1 MALVG
6 RGGRGFRAFH
16 TRWVVVLLSRR
27 PSSFGVGDRL
37 EDGRLTELSGVIS
50 SEGVDWTSKTRHGVL
65 DGCRFALVEGGPV
78 TLSSATCFNIGCSLV
93 NRLGCDRRTKRSATA
108 WVRCASLE
116 ELDPRRGIT
125 DGGRGIVSVDEDAD
139 AIAEVGLELSFD
151 AGLELGLELGLGVG
165 VGVTLSG
172 VTVSLQV
179 LNNFPSETL
188 HDLESD
194 SLHALNDLPSD
205 AFEE

>member
-16 TRWVVVLLSRR
+16 TKWVVVLLSRR
-27 PSSFGVGDRL
+27 SSSFGVVDRL
-37 EDGRLTELSGVIS
+37 EGGRLTELSGVIS
-50 SEGVDWTSKTRHGVL
+50 SEGGVDWTSRTRHGVL
-65 DGCRFALVEGGPV
+65 DGCRFAV

-93 NRLGCDRRTKRSATA
+93 NRIGCDRRTKRSTTA
-108 WVRCASLE
+108 WVRCASLGG
-116 ELDPRRGIT
+116 LGSRRGIT
-125 DGGRGIVSVDEDAD
+125 GGGRGIVSVGGDAD
-139 AIAEVGLELSFD
+139 AIAEVGLELSFG
-151 AGLELGLELGLGVG
+151 AGLRLGLELGLGVG
-165 VGVTLSG
+165 MGVTLSG

-179 LNNFPSETL
+179 LNDFPSETL

-194 SLHALNDLPSD
+194 SLYALNDLPSD